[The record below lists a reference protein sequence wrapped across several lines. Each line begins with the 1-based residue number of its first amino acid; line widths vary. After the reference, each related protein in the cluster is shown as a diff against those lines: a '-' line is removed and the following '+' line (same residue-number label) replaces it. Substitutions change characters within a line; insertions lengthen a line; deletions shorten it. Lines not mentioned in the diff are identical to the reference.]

1 MLLRQLLTPITETT
15 DPTAAQE
22 VEAHG
27 YVYNKRDQRE
37 HWSKK
42 FKSEQA
48 AKAWADAKNATILSI
63 RPVQSKSQNRS
74 SLESKLDELSPATL
88 ASYKKKAGA
97 DASAADK
104 RGDYTRGNKRMS
116 GIVRATKKEFDND
129 SKGVSEARVDNP
141 VSSAITR
148 RILDQRPGLLKYGPQ
163 AVMYAV
169 DQVAEW
175 VGNVEDFEP
184 SDVSEWVNQVSR
196 YLQTQD
202 GQGVAEGGYPEVD
215 HMPGPIIKRTQT
227 GCKRCHGK
235 GYVYKTPDGETHPM
249 NRPDAK
255 KYKCGKCNGIG
266 FVKTDV
272 AESEYNPEYDDE
284 AGMAQSNLV
293 TAARAIEGLLDT
305 IKDQDNLPEWVQE
318 KIAKA
323 EMMLVG
329 TWDYLLSQKELGT
342 DPKIKESNKIKG
354 ADGKACWKN
363 YRYAGTKNGKDKC
376 VPVGEDVENIMGALI
391 ENLLRK

>member
-1 MLLRQLLTPITETT
+1 MLLRQLLTPVTETT
-15 DPTAAQE
+15 DPTAAQG

-48 AKAWADAKNATILSI
+48 AKAWTDSKNATILSI
-63 RPVQSKSQNRS
+63 RPVQVKSQNRS
-74 SLESKLDELSPATL
+74 SLESKLNELSPATL
-88 ASYKKKAGA
+88 ANYKKKAGA

-104 RGDYTRGNKRMS
+104 RGDYARGNKRMS

-129 SKGVSEARVDNP
+129 SKAVSEARVDNP

-196 YLQTQD
+196 YLQTQA

-215 HMPGPIIKRTQT
+215 HMPGPTIKRTQT

-235 GYVYKTPDGETHPM
+235 GYVYKTPDGETHPT

-255 KYKCGKCNGIG
+255 IYKCGKCNGIG

-272 AESEYNPEYDDE
+272 SESEYNPEYDDE

-354 ADGKACWKN
+354 ADGKACWKG
-363 YRYAGTKNGKDKC
+363 YRYAGTKNGKDRC